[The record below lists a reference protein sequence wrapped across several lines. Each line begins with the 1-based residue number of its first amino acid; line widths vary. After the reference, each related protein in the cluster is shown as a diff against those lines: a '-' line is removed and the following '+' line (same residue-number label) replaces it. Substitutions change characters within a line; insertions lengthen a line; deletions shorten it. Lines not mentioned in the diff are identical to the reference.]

1 VFQAIE
7 VTLHV
12 MDEFDD
18 VSTLTHE
25 QKDELIRS
33 LLVWVEKLT
42 ARAAELEARCKVL
55 GSALPKGR
63 FCF

>member
-1 VFQAIE
+1 
-7 VTLHV
+7 